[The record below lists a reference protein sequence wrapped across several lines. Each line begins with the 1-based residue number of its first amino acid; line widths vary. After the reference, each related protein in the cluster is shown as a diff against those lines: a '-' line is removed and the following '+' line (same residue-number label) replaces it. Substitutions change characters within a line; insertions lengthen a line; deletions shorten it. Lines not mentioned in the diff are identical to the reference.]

1 LKARLKPVCHRT
13 LRRQVLPYIK
23 YTKRLPLVQE
33 FTPEESEDRL
43 YHLVSEYLQRENLYA
58 LPASQRSLITLVLR
72 KLLASSTFAIA
83 GALTSMSNRLK
94 AKLRKQ
100 EPAESLEEEL
110 DQDYEALDETAEEW
124 AEDAPPAPLSDS
136 DRAAIEQ
143 ETADLDAFASLA
155 TSIEHNAKG
164 RSLLKALDIAFG
176 KAVQLGGAQKAIIF
190 RSAPPCAPP

>member
-1 LKARLKPVCHRT
+1 
-13 LRRQVLPYIK
+13 
-23 YTKRLPLVQE
+23 
-33 FTPEESEDRL
+33 
-43 YHLVSEYLQRENLYA
+43 
-58 LPASQRSLITLVLR
+58 
-72 KLLASSTFAIA
+72 
-83 GALTSMSNRLK
+83 MSNRLK